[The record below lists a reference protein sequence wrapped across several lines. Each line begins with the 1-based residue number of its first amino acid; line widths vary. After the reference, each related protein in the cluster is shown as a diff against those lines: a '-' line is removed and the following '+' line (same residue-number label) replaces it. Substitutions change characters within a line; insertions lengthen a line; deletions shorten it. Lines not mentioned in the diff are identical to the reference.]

1 MRERLETDF
10 EVELS
15 PELEIQRREE
25 VKPELIEPVQWSA
38 PLKTEEIQD
47 IYNQEKGDFLVI
59 TINKTDL

>member
-47 IYNQEKGDFLVI
+47 IHNQEKGDFLVI

>member
-25 VKPELIEPVQWSA
+25 VKPELIEPVQWST

-47 IYNQEKGDFLVI
+47 IYNQEKDDFLVI

>member
-15 PELEIQRREE
+15 PELEIQRIEE
-25 VKPELIEPVQWSA
+25 VKPQLIEPVQWST

-47 IYNQEKGDFLVI
+47 IYNQEKDDFLVI